1 MDLPSD
7 SEVDL
12 YDSHIDPD
20 YSPIQKNE
28 NSSRSLSDDNE
39 QIIGE
44 PTVTT
49 ETDSKDAGSDKE
61 NFNHVTKAVK
71 NKKSVKSDMHWCVNK
86 DNDFSK
92 EPPVFEPKK
101 NSDFIGETPLEYLY
115 RLIPESYLEQMCFQS
130 NLYTT
135 QHGKENL
142 NISMGE
148 RKVFIG
154 TIRSNR
160 MLGATE
166 KPKDA
171 KSLPKEGRGRTI
183 TAAPRPCRLSREEI
197 VQLLQDLSESESDV
211 EERSI
216 DFDINYKPPQNAES
230 KTNSSDSEE
239 SMDELS
245 SGKNIQSVGV
255 SAANISSSVLAP
267 SI

>member
-28 NSSRSLSDDNE
+28 NSSRSLSDDE

-49 ETDSKDAGSDKE
+49 ETDSEDAGSDKE
-61 NFNHVTKAVK
+61 NFNHITKAIK

-101 NSDFIGETPLEYLY
+101 NSDFIGETPLDYLY
-115 RLIPESYLEQMCFQS
+115 RLIPESYLEEMCFQS

-154 TIRSNR
+154 INFMTTYVKYARLCQYWRLEARTTLKFLQTTKTVFIQLRPFFYLLHKTFHEAR
-160 MLGATE
+160 
-166 KPKDA
+166 KP
-171 KSLPKEGRGRTI
+171 
-183 TAAPRPCRLSREEI
+183 EE
-197 VQLLQDLSESESDV
+197 S
-211 EERSI
+211 RSI
-216 DFDINYKPPQNAES
+216 DEMMVPFKGRSSLKQYIKSKPKPWGFKIWVRA
-230 KTNSSDSEE
+230 
-239 SMDELS
+239 
-245 SGKNIQSVGV
+245 GV
-255 SAANISSSVLAP
+255 PGYV
-267 SI
+267 